1 MKKFFSILIAFLI
14 LLTGTH
20 LSVAT
25 HICAGKVAAVK
36 WSFSGENATCG
47 MTDYQQKCPAN
58 KSIDSNCCKNEIAM
72 YSVDNNYTPSIYQ
85 NKEVAKNLF
94 QVLYA
99 PVSLSLNSLTTE
111 SFLYTNISP
120 PDHLLTSAVSLADI
134 CIFRI

>member
-1 MKKFFSILIAFLI
+1 MKKFFSISIAFLI

-25 HICAGKVAAVK
+25 HFCAGKVAAVK

-47 MTDYQQKCPAN
+47 MTDYQQTCPAN
-58 KSIDSNCCKNEIAM
+58 KNIDSNCCKNEIAN

-85 NKEVAKNLF
+85 NKEVTKDLL

-99 PVSLSLNSLTTE
+99 PVSLSLHSFTTE
-111 SFLYTNISP
+111 NFLYTNVSP
-120 PDHLLTSAVSLADI
+120 PDPLMTSAVSLADI